1 MDAKS
6 FLMEQGYSEADATT
20 IAADEKMTKA
30 ITGAI
35 ARWTEADTARNEA
48 DRLRKEADEATKRQN
63 EFWTGEAVPALTKA
77 ESRVATAEAERSRL
91 QSYLQSLK
99 NQGYDVPAEYL
110 SAAGAASGNGNAPQ
124 PKPDSTP
131 PYVTRD
137 ELSGQFVSAADSLTL
152 IQDLNNEYHSLF
164 GSFPTSLNSDF
175 KEAQAAR
182 RPLRDYVRDKYK
194 FADKRQ
200 EIENKKVE
208 DRITAQVNE
217 KVAAREKELAAKYG
231 SNPDLRV
238 QIPSKF
244 DSVKTSENKDSW
256 KTAAGRDKAKRD
268 RLERFANIQ

>member
-1 MDAKS
+1 MDAKQ
-6 FLMEQGYSEADATT
+6 FLLEQGYSEADATT
-20 IAADEKMTKA
+20 IAADEKMSRA

-35 ARWTEADTARNEA
+35 SRWTEADTARSEA
-48 DRLRKEADEATKRQN
+48 DRLRKEADESTRRQN

-110 SAAGAASGNGNAPQ
+110 SAAAGGGSGGAPPP
-124 PKPDSTP
+124 PKTDTTP

-137 ELSGQFVSAADSLTL
+137 ELTGQFVSAADSLTL

-164 GSFPTSLNSDF
+164 GAFPTSLNADF
-175 KEAQAAR
+175 KEAQNAR

-200 EIENKKVE
+200 EMENKKLQDTIDAKV
-208 DRITAQVNE
+208 AE

-244 DSVKTSENKDSW
+244 DAVKTGDNKDSW

-268 RLERFANIQ
+268 RLDRFSNIQ

>member
-1 MDAKS
+1 MDPKQ
-6 FLMEQGYSEADATT
+6 FLLEQGYSEADAATL
-20 IAADEKMTKA
+20 AADEKMSRA

-35 ARWTEADTARNEA
+35 SRWTEAETFRAEA
-48 DRLRKEADEATKRQN
+48 DRLKKEAEEATRRQN

-77 ESRVATAEAERSRL
+77 EGRVATAEAERARL

-99 NQGYDVPAEYL
+99 NQGYDVPAEYIT
-110 SAAGAASGNGNAPQ
+110 AAGGGGGGNSPVK
-124 PKPDSTP
+124 PPDSTP

-164 GSFPTSLNSDF
+164 GAFPTSLNADF
-175 KEAQAAR
+175 KEAQSAR

-194 FADKRQ
+194 FADKKA
-200 EIENKKVE
+200 EIEAKKLQESIDSKVRE
-208 DRITAQVNE
+208 QVAV
-217 KVAAREKELAAKYG
+217 KEKELAAKYG

-244 DSVKTSENKDSW
+244 DSVKTGDNKDSW
-256 KTAAGRDKAKRD
+256 KTAQGRDKAKRD
-268 RLERFANIQ
+268 RLERFSNIQ

>member
-1 MDAKS
+1 MDAKE
-6 FLMEQGYSEADATT
+6 FLIAQGYSEADATT

-35 ARWTEADTARNEA
+35 SRWTEADTVRAEA
-48 DRLRKEADEATKRQN
+48 DRLRKEAEESTRRQN

-77 ESRVATAEAERSRL
+77 ESRVASAEAERSRL

-99 NQGYDVPAEYL
+99 TQGYDVPQEYL
-110 SAAGAASGNGNAPQ
+110 GAAAAGTPVPVKADN
-124 PKPDSTP
+124 TP

-152 IQDLNNEYHSLF
+152 IQDLNNEYHGLF
-164 GSFPTSLNSDF
+164 GSFPTSLNADF

-194 FADKRQ
+194 FQDKRA
-200 EIENKKVE
+200 EIEAKKTQDLIDSKV
-208 DRITAQVNE
+208 AE
-217 KVAAREKELAAKYG
+217 KVSAKEKELAAKYG

-244 DSVKTSENKDSW
+244 DSIKTGDNKDTW